1 MVISETQEQ
10 PLRES
15 PAPPPVFAAAPR
27 VMQHAGWRNQLCLN
41 VVWGWQQRVS
51 VTEGEIT
58 PDGPLSTSSTQN
70 TFTYAAVT
78 GRYRYKCQKSHSS
91 WFLHFLAVWLWVSCP
106 LWALFPHLQKSDNP
120 VYLVVAVETKCA
132 SEGQGSGEVPASSR
146 RSARPREA
154 LCRWCSFHFA
164 GDTELTF
171 SLHRT
176 GTFFRFPHISSPLI
190 HSPRSFEVH
199 QAGGGLPVVKINRCK
214 KVKKMS

>member
-1 MVISETQEQ
+1 MLYIQGSGAENPNPKELTVFRDKKLVQ
-10 PLRES
+10 RE
-15 PAPPPVFAAAPR
+15 
-27 VMQHAGWRNQLCLN
+27 HK
-41 VVWGWQQRVS
+41 GWQQRVS

-214 KVKKMS
+214 KVEKMS